1 MEKTTMKLRLTI
13 ATLLVAVA
21 GPAFAAEFYVAQ
33 NPTTKKCKVVAAMP
47 DGQTNIMV
55 GTSSYATKA
64 EAKAAKKA
72 AKKAGECK
80 KPSGAAEF
88 YVAQNPTTKKCKV
101 VKAMPDGQT
110 KIMVGTSSYATK
122 AEAKAAKKAA
132 AECKKP
138 SGN

>member
-1 MEKTTMKLRLTI
+1 MLKWHEMEKTTMKLRLTI

-33 NPTTKKCKVVAAMP
+33 NPTTKKCKVV
-47 DGQTNIMV
+47 
-55 GTSSYATKA
+55 
-64 EAKAAKKA
+64 E
-72 AKKAGECK
+72 
-80 KPSGAAEF
+80 
-88 YVAQNPTTKKCKV
+88 
-101 VKAMPDGQT
+101 AMPDGQT